1 MPAEPETAAA
11 LEQALRE
18 SQRRLGTV
26 VAGAPL
32 VLWAV
37 DRDLKFTLCEG
48 RGLEVFGLTPDQMV
62 GRDAAALYA
71 DRPEIV
77 ECAKRALAGEEVH
90 DLVDYFGHVWDVTY
104 APLWSEG
111 RIEGVIGVNTDV
123 TDRRRTEQ
131 ALEASELRYRSL
143 VEELPDAV
151 LGIDGN
157 GTVMEVNPAAV
168 RLLGRP
174 REDLAGRAFLALV
187 TEATSDDPA
196 AMGSLVVCRPD
207 GREVPVELQMIRHES
222 KDGAAVTA
230 VLRDLTERRRHESR
244 LRDLADHD
252 PLTGLLNRRRFEE
265 ELARVIA
272 RCARYGR
279 TAAAVLLDLDELK
292 AVNDADGHV
301 AGDAMLRQAASALLA
316 RVRADDV
323 LARLGGDEFGV
334 VLEAAG
340 AEEAERVAE
349 DLLSALREEP
359 LTVGTHGTHMSASA
373 GVALVDGGSTPE
385 VVLDRA
391 DAAMYE
397 AKELGRDR
405 VVMVGSTD
413 EAPVARAA
421 GLGRADPRG
430 AGRAPLRAA
439 RPGDDRPRHGGRRAL
454 RGARAPARARR
465 PAAAAAGLPRPGR
478 ARRPGRGARPRR
490 RRAGG
495 ERAGR
500 GARRP
505 RASRSTSRR
514 PAWPSRASRPGSSRP
529 SSEAGVEPDR
539 LVLEFAEHAA
549 MNDTEHASAFATAV
563 REHGMG
569 VALDDFGAG
578 FASFTALKHVPLD
591 FVKIDREYS
600 AGART
605 VRADRV
611 LVRGLVQMA
620 RGLGI
625 RTIAQHVEDAKTQ
638 EALRELGVDLG
649 AGPRARPR
657 AADRA
662 GARAQVVP
670 AAQVPALRTPM
681 RIGVARWSQA
691 HVRRLYWRAGFGAT
705 PREAAHW
712 ARRGKHATLRHL
724 LDTGGPGAARRQAA
738 AGQGPAARPGERVGP
753 RRPVVA
759 GPDGPLLAAAGGE
772 AHALLARPLR
782 HRRRGPAADAR
793 PEPGAA
799 RATRWARSR
808 RCWPA

>member
-11 LEQALRE
+11 LEEALRE

-48 RGLEVFGLTPDQMV
+48 RGLEVFGLTPDRLV

-77 ECAKRALAGEEVH
+77 ASAKRALSGEEVH
-90 DLVDYFGHVWDVTY
+90 ELIDYFGHVWDVTY
-104 APLWSEG
+104 APLWSQG

-151 LGIDGN
+151 LGIDNN
-157 GTVMEVNPAAV
+157 GTIMEVNPAAV

-174 REDLAGRAFLALV
+174 PADLSGRAFLSLV
-187 TEATSDDPA
+187 IEHTHDDPTA
-196 AMGSLVVCRPD
+196 IGTLVVRRPD
-207 GREVPVELQMIRHES
+207 GREVPVEMQMIRHAS
-222 KDGAAVTA
+222 KEGAAVTA

-265 ELARVIA
+265 ELGRVIA

-279 TAAAVLLDLDELK
+279 TAATVLLDLDELK

-323 LARLGGDEFGV
+323 LARIGGDEFGV

-340 AEEAERVAE
+340 AEEAQRVAE
-349 DLLSALREEP
+349 DLLVALREQP
-359 LTVGTHGTHMSASA
+359 LSVGTHGTHMSASA
-373 GVALVDGGSTPE
+373 GVALLDGASSPE
-385 VVLDRA
+385 AVLLRA

-397 AKELGRDR
+397 AKDLGRDR
-405 VVMVGSTD
+405 VVMVGSTGEVPSHARQAWAERIREALD
-413 EAPVARAA
+413 ERRFELHAQATTDLATGDVVLYEALVRLREPDGRLLPPRAFLA
-421 GLGRADPRG
+421 QA
-430 AGRAPLRAA
+430 
-439 RPGDDRPRHGGRRAL
+439 
-454 RGARAPARARR
+454 
-465 PAAAAAGLPRPGR
+465 
-478 ARRPGRGARPRR
+478 
-490 RRAGG
+490 
-495 ERAGR
+495 ERAGL
-500 GARRP
+500 AVALD
-505 RASRSTSRR
+505 RAVVERAVAALAAAPDAPGVSINLSQASVAEPGF
-514 PAWPSRASRPGSSRP
+514 PAWVIATLE
-529 SSEAGVEPDR
+529 EAEVEPDR

-563 REHGMG
+563 RELGMG

-649 AGPRARPR
+649 QGHELGRELPIE
-657 AADRA
+657 
-662 GARAQVVP
+662 Q
-670 AAQVPALRTPM
+670 ALAP
-681 RIGVARWSQA
+681 
-691 HVRRLYWRAGFGAT
+691 
-705 PREAAHW
+705 
-712 ARRGKHATLRHL
+712 K
-724 LDTGGPGAARRQAA
+724 
-738 AGQGPAARPGERVGP
+738 
-753 RRPVVA
+753 
-759 GPDGPLLAAAGGE
+759 
-772 AHALLARPLR
+772 
-782 HRRRGPAADAR
+782 
-793 PEPGAA
+793 
-799 RATRWARSR
+799 
-808 RCWPA
+808 